1 MERDFRVPG
10 GEHRLVLARGAGV
23 AAFKH
28 HGGGAFCVEA
38 LDEAIARYGP
48 LEIFNSDQGARFTSE
63 KFTSVCSGAACK
75 FRWTG
80 KVAASTTSS
89 SGDCGE
95 V

>member
-1 MERDFRVPG
+1 MYLVASIDWYSRA
-10 GEHRLVLARGAGV
+10 VLAWRLSNTM
-23 AAFKH
+23 
-28 HGGGAFCVEA
+28 GGGAFCVEA